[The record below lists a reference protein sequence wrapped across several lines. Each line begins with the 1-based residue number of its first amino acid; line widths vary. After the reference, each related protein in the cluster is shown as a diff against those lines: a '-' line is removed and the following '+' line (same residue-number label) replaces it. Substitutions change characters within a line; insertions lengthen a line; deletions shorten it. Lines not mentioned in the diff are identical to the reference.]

1 MTHLVGYVRVST
13 SDQTTQLQMD
23 ALIAHGVAPEDIH
36 SDSAS
41 GAIHNRPGLQAA
53 LKDLREG
60 DILVIWKLDRL
71 SRRLEDAIRIV
82 GQIAAKNAHLR
93 CLTQAIDT
101 TTPGGRFVFHIFA
114 AMAEFE
120 RELGVERTKAGLAA
134 ATARGRKG
142 GRKRKVDAEGRARAL
157 ARLEAGDNVK
167 AIARDFDVK
176 PAAVYRWRRE
186 GA

>member
-41 GAIHNRPGLQAA
+41 GAIRNRPGLQAA

-71 SRRLEDAIRIV
+71 SRSLTDLLTILERLDQAGV
-82 GQIAAKNAHLR
+82 QFQS
-93 CLTQAIDT
+93 LTESIDT
-101 TTPGGRFVFHIFA
+101 TTASGRAMMKMVGVF
-114 AMAEFE
+114 AEFE
-120 RELGVERTKAGLAA
+120 REIIRERTKAGLLQA
-134 ATARGRKG
+134 
-142 GRKRKVDAEGRARAL
+142 
-157 ARLEAGDNVK
+157 
-167 AIARDFDVK
+167 
-176 PAAVYRWRRE
+176 RRE
-186 GA
+186 GRVGGRPRRLTKKQEAEAVAMIKAGKKSKAEIARIFGCHPSTITRLKVS